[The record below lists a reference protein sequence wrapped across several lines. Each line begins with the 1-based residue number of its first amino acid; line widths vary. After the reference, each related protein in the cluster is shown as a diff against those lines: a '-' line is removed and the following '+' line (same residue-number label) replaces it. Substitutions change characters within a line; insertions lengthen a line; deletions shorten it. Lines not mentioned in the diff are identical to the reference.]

1 MSSLTRV
8 TRSGYRTLR
17 GPAFELRVV
26 TDHKGQ
32 KPYYVIIADDLT
44 HDLSEEINY
53 NG

>member
-1 MSSLTRV
+1 MPSLTRV
-8 TRSGYRTLR
+8 ARSGGRTLR

-26 TDHKGQ
+26 TDRKGR

-44 HDLSEEINY
+44 YDLSEEINY